1 MVVWQFYY
9 REVFTVKK
17 SVAIL
22 VVLSLVAVLAA
33 GCGGAQQQQAKPA
46 EKIVLK
52 FGHLADEKN
61 TWHLGALKFKEL
73 VEKNSNGRIE
83 VKVYPNEQL
92 GKEKDLVTSI
102 QTGTADMGIFGETLT
117 TFGANKTMMMAT
129 PYLLRDAAHLHK
141 VAGGEIGKEIEQ
153 QIIDKVKLRPI
164 AYFERGPRDLT
175 SNRPVKH
182 PDNLNG
188 MKLRVPNVPLFV
200 AAWQALG
207 AKPTPMAFS
216 EVFTALQQ
224 GTIDGQ
230 ENPYALIKSANFF
243 EVQKYLNKTSH
254 VRGWIYVCIS
264 EKKFQSLPPDLQKVV
279 LDAGKEMQKYENAL
293 FLKEEAELEKFL
305 KSKMTFVEVD
315 IAAFQAKAK
324 DAVLA
329 NLDAEQKAMYNKIVT
344 IK

>member
-1 MVVWQFYY
+1 M
-9 REVFTVKK
+9 KK
-17 SVAIL
+17 SVALLIIL
-22 VVLSLVAVLAA
+22 CLATLLAA
-33 GCGGAQQQQAKPA
+33 GCGGGDAKKEQAKPA
-46 EKIVLK
+46 EKVVLK

-73 VEKNSNGRIE
+73 VEKNSNGRLE

-102 QTGTADMGIFGETLT
+102 QTGTADIGIFGETLT

-141 VAGGEIGKEIEQ
+141 VAGGEIGKEIEKQ
-153 QIIDKVKLRPI
+153 VLDKVKLRVL

-175 SNRPVKH
+175 SNRPIKS
-182 PDNLNG
+182 PDDLDG

-216 EVFTALQQ
+216 EVFTSLQQ

-254 VRGWIYVCIS
+254 VRGWIYVCIG
-264 EKKFQSLPPDLQKVV
+264 EKKLRSLPADLQKVIV
-279 LDAGKEMQKYENAL
+279 DAGKEMQKYENQL

-315 IAAFQAKAK
+315 KAAFQAKAK

-329 NLDAEQKAMYNKIVT
+329 NLDAEQKELYNKIVT

>member
-1 MVVWQFYY
+1 ML
-9 REVFTVKK
+9 K
-17 SVAIL
+17 SL
-22 VVLSLVAVLAA
+22 RVLSVLMLLILITVLAT
-33 GCGGAQQQQAKPA
+33 GCGGGEAKKDQAKPA

-61 TWHLGALKFKEL
+61 TWHLAALKFKEL
-73 VEKNSNGRIE
+73 VEKNSKGQIE

-102 QTGTADMGIFGETLT
+102 QTGTADIGIFGETLT
-117 TFGANKTMMMAT
+117 TFGANKTMMVAT

-141 VAGGEIGKEIEQ
+141 VAGGEIGKEIEK
-153 QIIDKVKLRPI
+153 QILDKVKLRSL

-175 SNRPVKH
+175 TSRPIKH
-182 PDNLNG
+182 PNDLNG
-188 MKLRVPNVPLFV
+188 LKLRVPNVPLFV

-216 EVFTALQQ
+216 EVFTSLQQ
-224 GTIDGQ
+224 KTIDGQ
-230 ENPYALIKSANFF
+230 ENPYALIKSGNLF

-254 VRGWIYVCIS
+254 VRGWIYVCIG
-264 EKKFQSLPPDLQKVV
+264 EKRFQSLSPELQKVIV
-279 LDAGKEMQKYENAL
+279 DAGKEMQKYENEL

-315 IAAFQAKAK
+315 MAAFQAKAK

-329 NLDAEQKAMYNKIVT
+329 NLDADQKALYNKIVNV
-344 IK
+344 K